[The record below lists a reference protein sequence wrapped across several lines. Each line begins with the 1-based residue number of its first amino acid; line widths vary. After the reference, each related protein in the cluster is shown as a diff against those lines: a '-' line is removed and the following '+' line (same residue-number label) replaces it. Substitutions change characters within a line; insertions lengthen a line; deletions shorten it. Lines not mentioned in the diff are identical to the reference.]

1 MKKAFVIGTLLVVL
15 TLSLGG
21 SAVSKV
27 TDNAATYEQLRLFT
41 EVLSIVQNQYVDE
54 VPPKDLIYN
63 AIKGTLRGLDP
74 HSSFLDPESYREM
87 QVETSGSFGGLG
99 IEITLKDDILTVVAP
114 IDGTPAYRAGLHT
127 GDRIVKIDGL
137 STKDMQLADAVK
149 RMRGKPGTKVTISIV
164 REGWTEPKD
173 FDIVR
178 EQIRVQSVR
187 AVELGDGI
195 EYLKLRQFQEQSPH
209 DLEAQLEKFSKG
221 GMKALILDLRNNP
234 GGLLTA
240 AVEVSE
246 KFIDD
251 GKLVV
256 YTEGRVRNQNMR
268 FSAHPKKGYAQMP
281 MVVLVNRRQRLG
293 LRDRGRC
300 APGLGPGD
308 DRGHPDVRQGL
319 GADHHPAV
327 GWLRAPADHGEVLHA
342 EGALDPRQGHHA
354 RRRDRRA
361 EGDDAPQGAAVAV
374 RRSAGGPQ
382 EGRAAAEGYRS
393 REDDAD
399 RRFAPTRWRSA
410 GGSSVAAPVAVAE
423 LTRYVRRRCRPGAA
437 APGMTSPL
445 VFSET
450 RALNLGT
457 ERT

>member
-1 MKKAFVIGTLLVVL
+1 MKKAFVTGALLVVL

-21 SAVSKV
+21 SAASKS
-27 TDNAATYEQLRLFT
+27 TDNAGTYEQLKLFT

-74 HSSFLDPESYREM
+74 HSSFLDPDSYREM

-127 GDRIVKIDGL
+127 GDRIIKIDGL
-137 STKDMQLADAVK
+137 ATKDMQLADAVK
-149 RMRGKPGTKVTISIV
+149 RMRGKPGTKVLITVV

-173 FDIVR
+173 IELVR
-178 EQIRVQSVR
+178 EQIRVQSVKS
-187 AVELGDGI
+187 VELGDGI

-209 DLEAQLEKFSKG
+209 DMDTALEKFSKD

-246 KFIDD
+246 KFIED

-268 FSAHPKKGYAQMP
+268 FSAHAKKGYAQMP
-281 MVVLVNRRQRLG
+281 MVILINQGSASASEIVAGALQDWGRAVIIGTQSFGKGSVQTIIPLSDGSG
-293 LRDRGRC
+293 LRLTTAKYFTPKGRSIH
-300 APGLGPGD
+300 GKGIT
-308 DRGHPDVRQGL
+308 PDIVVELPKEKDPTPKERPL
-319 GADHHPAV
+319 PSADPLEDLKKDVQVQRAV
-327 GWLRAPADHGEVLHA
+327 DVIKAMKIA
-342 EGALDPRQGHHA
+342 EMR
-354 RRRDRRA
+354 
-361 EGDDAPQGAAVAV
+361 
-374 RRSAGGPQ
+374 
-382 EGRAAAEGYRS
+382 
-393 REDDAD
+393 
-399 RRFAPTRWRSA
+399 
-410 GGSSVAAPVAVAE
+410 
-423 LTRYVRRRCRPGAA
+423 RPGAA
-437 APGMTSPL
+437 SQVGAQSTVDKPQQSQ
-445 VFSET
+445 
-450 RALNLGT
+450 N
-457 ERT
+457 